1 MIVDV
6 SVDIGRNII
15 GHWNVFIEIL
25 DSCANV
31 MGEFHVGRR
40 FFASEERTQDS
51 HHTIWI

>member
-15 GHWNVFIEIL
+15 RHWNVFVAIL

-31 MGEFHVGRR
+31 MGEFHVEG
-40 FFASEERTQDS
+40 AGSLQRTQDS